1 NAVLFRPLP
10 YAEPEHLVMVWQRW
24 PGIGLPKDQNL
35 FSVPEFM
42 DMRRYASAFSDIAA
56 MQGASANLRIGETP
70 ERIPS
75 QLVSA
80 SFFKLLGVRAHLG
93 RTFLPDEEQPDKDAV
108 VILSY
113 ALWQRRFGADPM
125 IVGRV
130 LNLNGRSYT
139 VIGIT
144 APDFTDPQQ
153 LD

>member
-1 NAVLFRPLP
+1 METLLNDIKYGCRLVIKNPLFSIVVVLALALGIGANTAIFSVLNAVLFRPLP

-80 SFFKLLGVRAHLG
+80 SFFKL
-93 RTFLPDEEQPDKDAV
+93 
-108 VILSY
+108 
-113 ALWQRRFGADPM
+113 
-125 IVGRV
+125 
-130 LNLNGRSYT
+130 
-139 VIGIT
+139 
-144 APDFTDPQQ
+144 
-153 LD
+153 